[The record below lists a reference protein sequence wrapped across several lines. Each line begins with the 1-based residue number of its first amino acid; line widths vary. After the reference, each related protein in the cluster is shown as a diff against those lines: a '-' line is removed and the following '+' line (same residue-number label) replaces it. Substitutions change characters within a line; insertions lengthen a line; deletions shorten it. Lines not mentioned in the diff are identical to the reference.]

1 VSSARLRAL
10 VERFAGRTVVVVGD
24 LILDEYVFGRPAR
37 ISREAPVVILRFTD
51 RALSMGG
58 AANAAHNVHALG
70 ARVIPVGVI
79 GRDAAGDELTQL
91 FRTAGVPTHGIVQE
105 AGRDT
110 PVKTRVM
117 AGGYQATRQQVVRI
131 DREPHGEPQP
141 LTDDA
146 LVERLTTLAADAE
159 AVIVSDYGYGT
170 VTARIL
176 DRVRAMARDANAVV
190 TVDSRYDLPRFTG
203 ITAATPNEAE
213 LEALSAVAVDD
224 ERTVEKA
231 GRQLLERL
239 DARLLLVTR
248 GSRGM
253 ALLEREGGSTFLPIH
268 GTDQIADVTGA
279 GDTVISAFTVAL
291 AAGGSAVD
299 AATLANIA
307 GGIVVMKRGTA
318 TVSAAELAQAL
329 GGK

>member
-1 VSSARLRAL
+1 MRSARLRAL
-10 VERFAGRTVVVVGD
+10 VERFIDRTVVVVGD

-37 ISREAPVVILRFTD
+37 ISREAPVLILRFTE

-58 AANAAHNVHALG
+58 AANAANNVHALG
-70 ARVIPVGVI
+70 ARVIPIGVI
-79 GRDAAGDELTQL
+79 GRDAAGADLMNL
-91 FRTAGVPTHGIVQE
+91 FRAAGVPTDGIVQE
-105 AGRDT
+105 SGRRT
-110 PVKTRVM
+110 PVKTRIM

-131 DREPHGEPQP
+131 DREPQGEPQP

-146 LVERLTTLAADAE
+146 LVEKLASLAARADA
-159 AVIVSDYGYGT
+159 VLISDYGYGT
-170 VTARIL
+170 VGSRVL
-176 DRVRAMARDANAVV
+176 ERVRAVAREANAVV

-213 LEALSAVAVDD
+213 LEALSAVPVDD
-224 ERTVEKA
+224 ERAVEKT

-253 ALLEREGGSTFLPIH
+253 ALLEREGSSTFLPIH

-291 AAGGSAVD
+291 AAGATAVE
-299 AATLANIA
+299 AATLANVA

-318 TVSAAELAQAL
+318 TVAASELTQAL